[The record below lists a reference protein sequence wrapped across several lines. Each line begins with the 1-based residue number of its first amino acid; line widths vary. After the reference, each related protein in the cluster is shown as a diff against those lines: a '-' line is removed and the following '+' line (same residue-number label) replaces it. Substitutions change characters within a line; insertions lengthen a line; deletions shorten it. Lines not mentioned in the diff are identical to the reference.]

1 MSSQLLEEI
10 WRRPTDRQ
18 VLGVYA
24 DWLAGHGETARAEY
38 IQLSLLEAP
47 TAAQEK
53 RRAALLK
60 KHRGAWLGPARPFV
74 WIFEESQE
82 TPGFIAR
89 CDCAMAKLTAGFDE
103 VRALGP
109 RLLVSVLAPR
119 AKRDVRAFAERP
131 IGTLYGL
138 ALYEANHRC
147 AEMAPVGDTLLIAAD
162 TQWVTDELLQTIAP
176 KLDGLRQLV
185 LRAGEARASEVG
197 WAALLPHLG
206 ALEHLE
212 LSLGGNPERW
222 VELLLASS
230 LPQSLRTLSL
240 PGWLSPGWHEA
251 LTRAFPSAALTFR
264 EESRMRF
271 DRETGYFAVE
281 DG

>member
-10 WRRPTDRQ
+10 WRCPTDRQ

-24 DWLAGHGETARAEY
+24 DWLAGQGETARAEY
-38 IQLSLLEAP
+38 IQLSLLSSP
-47 TAAQEK
+47 TPAQEK
-53 RRAALLK
+53 RRAALSK
-60 KHRGAWLGPARPFV
+60 KHRGAWLGPAPPFV
-74 WIFEESQE
+74 WTWEESEE
-82 TPGFIAR
+82 TPGFVAR
-89 CDCAMAKLTAGFDE
+89 CQCSMAKLTAGFEE

-109 RLLVSVLAPR
+109 RLLVSVTEPK
-119 AKRDVRAFAERP
+119 AKREVRAFAERP

-138 ALYEANHRC
+138 ALYEAD
-147 AEMAPVGDTLLIAAD
+147 A
-162 TQWVTDELLQTIAP
+162 QWITDELLQTIAP

-185 LRAGEARASEVG
+185 LHAGEARASEVG
-197 WAALLPHLG
+197 WGALLPHLG

-212 LSLGGNPERW
+212 LSLGWNPERW

-230 LPQSLRTLSL
+230 LPRSLRTLSL
-240 PGWLSPGWHEA
+240 PGWLSPAWQEA
-251 LTRAFPSAALTFR
+251 LARALPHAALTFR

-271 DRETGYFAVE
+271 DRETGYYAVD